1 MWCLN
6 RGIIVIILT
15 IIIIMGGSTP
25 WVPSLNLNFSLYP
38 FTDVPVLSALFF
50 AWKIAGGEF

>member
-6 RGIIVIILT
+6 GGIIVIILT

-50 AWKIAGGEF
+50 AWMSAGAEF

>member
-6 RGIIVIILT
+6 RGIIVIIFT
-15 IIIIMGGSTP
+15 IIIMGGSTP
-25 WVPSLNLNFSLYP
+25 WVPSLNLDFSLYP

-50 AWKIAGGEF
+50 AWMSAGAEF